1 MFHKYRPSARW
12 KMFTPYGNIQLPGI
26 KMIVQM
32 HITANSTLSSH
43 IQLHANFGVEFY
55 KDLTQ
60 KFTVTSSDSHYEQI
74 SENSTVIL

>member
-1 MFHKYRPSARW
+1 
-12 KMFTPYGNIQLPGI
+12 
-26 KMIVQM
+26 MIVQM

-60 KFTVTSSDSHYEQI
+60 KFTVTSSDSRYEQI